1 MMSRERDEQG
11 EQSLAPAA
19 TQTDTHLDA
28 RIARLRLLTA
38 ATWPATYQSIPAD
51 IEALLREY
59 DRLRAQ
65 GDSNGA

>member
-1 MMSRERDEQG
+1 MMSRERDERG

-51 IEALLREY
+51 I
-59 DRLRAQ
+59 
-65 GDSNGA
+65 